1 MRASLADQ
9 GGPGG
14 PERLSLLAIGLGAN
28 LPSAAGD
35 PCDTLVA
42 VRPRLDALLCRWA
55 GATCALW
62 WSPLFRT
69 APVGGPPGQPD
80 YLNAAL
86 VAAVPL
92 PPDADRALTLLR
104 GLQRLELAFGRERL
118 VRWGARSLDLDL
130 LWWNGLTCEQP
141 VLQLPHP
148 RWRERGFVVQ
158 PLRAIAACCARQAG
172 PGAELVAELPVA
184 PLDRFRRMLAALPSF
199 PELLPLPPQNG
210 WPE

>member
-28 LPSAAGD
+28 LPSGVGD

-42 VRPRLDALLCRWA
+42 VRPRLEALLGRWA
-55 GATCALW
+55 GATCGVW

-92 PPDADRALTLLR
+92 PPDADQALALLR

-141 VLQLPHP
+141 ALQLPHP

-158 PLRAIAACCARQAG
+158 PLRAIADCWGRQAG
-172 PGAELVAELPVA
+172 PGAGLVAELPVA
-184 PLDRFRRMLAALPSF
+184 ELDRFRHTLTALPSF
-199 PELLPLPPQNG
+199 PELLPLPAQNG